1 MPGLHHVI
9 DPGSSIS
16 VTTSTMSES
25 LNRNSDR
32 RPKTPPAAPSLLAI
46 KMNSLVV
53 ANRIA
58 SLGIDI
64 REEPIKAI
72 TVVVLG
78 GVDIITL
85 DTTASLDDT
94 DALSVWDLMA
104 LIAREL
110 DDRDAGLAL
119 AISEEFKLGE
129 VLGGWGWGGE
139 GRNSGQD
146 GGEEREV
153 EDHLEI
159 EVV

>member
-1 MPGLHHVI
+1 
-9 DPGSSIS
+9 
-16 VTTSTMSES
+16 
-25 LNRNSDR
+25 
-32 RPKTPPAAPSLLAI
+32 
-46 KMNSLVV
+46 MNSLVV